1 MIFGIAKH
9 ILFFNVQGFLAS
21 GFTALNNVRS
31 IHVYYTYSTLYLM
44 QEGSSD
50 DPCSEVYHGESAGS
64 ELEVQAITEYIQ
76 SHAPIVAS
84 IDFHSYYQQI
94 LFPPGKEDLV
104 SYCSA
109 YYAYYD
115 DFYHTVR

>member
-1 MIFGIAKH
+1 M
-9 ILFFNVQGFLAS
+9 
-21 GFTALNNVRS
+21 
-31 IHVYYTYSTLYLM
+31 STLFCTVM

-64 ELEVQAITEYIQ
+64 ELEVQAITKYIE

-104 SYCSA
+104 SCSGA
-109 YYAYYD
+109 CYAYA
-115 DFYHTVR
+115 DFYHTVQ